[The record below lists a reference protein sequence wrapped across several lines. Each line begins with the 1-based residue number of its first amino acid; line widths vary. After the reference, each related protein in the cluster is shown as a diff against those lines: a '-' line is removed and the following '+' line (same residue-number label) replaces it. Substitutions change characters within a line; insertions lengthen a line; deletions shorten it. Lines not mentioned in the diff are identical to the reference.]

1 MVRSSGSPL
10 TERSSWAGL
19 EKDFQWMFVWRY
31 WKYSDN
37 VSIAFLLMPNILAHT
52 LYSGFP
58 LQRRPVFLGYVMLA
72 VSFPLC
78 GEF

>member
-1 MVRSSGSPL
+1 M
-10 TERSSWAGL
+10 GL
-19 EKDFQWMFVWRY
+19 EKDFQWMFMRKY
-31 WKYSDN
+31 WKYSKN

-58 LQRRPVFLGYVMLA
+58 LQRRLAIFLGRVMLA